1 MRLTAASIVKRTTEQ
16 PSDDDVEVRR
26 DARAA
31 LSVQDRSF
39 RALVLFAALAVLA
52 IMALIG
58 LFLLLRAGSAL
69 RQAGWSFVTDFL
81 WQTDADT
88 FGIAGVLTGTVLI
101 AAVALVIAV
110 PVSLGAA
117 LFISEYTT
125 GRPRRV
131 LISLV
136 DLMAAVPS
144 IVYGLWGFFF
154 LQPRIISLSRWL
166 SDHASFLPFFRVESP
181 TFAASTFIAGVVV
194 ALMVIPICCAIMRE
208 VFSQAPVGEREGAI
222 ALGAT
227 RWGVIRTVVLPF
239 GRGGMIGGVMLG
251 LGRAMGET
259 IAVYLII
266 SVLFAQPSRLIH
278 ILETGGASIS
288 SLIALR
294 YGDSDEFGL
303 SALMA
308 AGLVLFLLTLVV
320 NTAASVIVNRSRS
333 GASTEI

>member
-1 MRLTAASIVKRTTEQ
+1 MSAISSGLAEPETAADEPETRRLVRPAPSGPDRVFRTIVL
-16 PSDDDVEVRR
+16 V
-26 DARAA
+26 AA
-31 LSVQDRSF
+31 VSV
-39 RALVLFAALAVLA
+39 LV
-52 IMALIG
+52 IMGLIG
-58 LFLLLRAGSAL
+58 VFLLLRSTDAL
-69 RQAGWSFVTDFL
+69 GEAGWSFLTEYQ
-81 WQTDADT
+81 WQPNVDII
-88 FGIAGVLTGTVLI
+88 GIAGVLTGTVLI

-110 PVSLGAA
+110 PVAFGAA
-117 LFISEYTT
+117 LFSAEYAK
-125 GRPRRV
+125 GRLRRV
-131 LISLV
+131 LVSLV

-154 LQPRIISLSRWL
+154 LQPRIVSLSRWL
-166 SDHASFLPFFRVESP
+166 SDHASSLPFFRVEAP

-194 ALMVIPICCAIMRE
+194 SLMIIPICCAIMRE

-239 GRGGMIGGVMLG
+239 GRGGMIGGIMLG
-251 LGRAMGET
+251 LGRALGET

-266 SVLFAQPSRLIH
+266 SVLFAPPERLLR

-294 YGDSDEFGL
+294 YGDSDASGL
-303 SALMA
+303 SALLA

-320 NTAASVIVNRSRS
+320 NSLASVIVNRSRS
-333 GASTEI
+333 GAATEV

>member
-1 MRLTAASIVKRTTEQ
+1 ML
-16 PSDDDVEVRR
+16 
-26 DARAA
+26 
-31 LSVQDRSF
+31 
-39 RALVLFAALAVLA
+39 
-52 IMALIG
+52 LIG
-58 LFLLLRAGSAL
+58 LFLAQRSASAL
-69 RQAGWSFVTDFL
+69 GRVGWSFLTEYQWL
-81 WQTDADT
+81 PDAER

-101 AAVALVIAV
+101 AGVALVIAV
-110 PVSLGAA
+110 PVAFGAA
-117 LFISEYTT
+117 LFISEYAV
-125 GRPRRV
+125 GRSRRI

-166 SDHASFLPFFRVESP
+166 ADHASFLPFFRVETP
-181 TFAASTFIAGVVV
+181 KYAASTFIAGVVV

-227 RWGVIRTVVLPF
+227 RWGVIRTVILPF

-266 SVLFAQPSRLIH
+266 SVLFAPPSRLIH
-278 ILETGGASIS
+278 VLETGGASIS

-294 YGDSDEFGL
+294 YGDSDASAL

-320 NTAASVIVNRSRS
+320 NSAASVIVNRSRS
-333 GASTEI
+333 GASTDI

>member
-1 MRLTAASIVKRTTEQ
+1 VRHTAASQHAADGEN
-16 PSDDDVEVRR
+16 RR
-26 DARAA
+26 AGRAA
-31 LSVQDRSF
+31 LSAPDRFF
-39 RALVLFAALAVLA
+39 RGLVLTAAIVVLA
-52 IMALIG
+52 IMGLIG

-69 RQAGWSFVTDFL
+69 RQAGWSFFTDFL
-81 WQTDADT
+81 WQTDADV
-88 FGIAGVLTGTVLI
+88 FGVAGVLTGTVLI

-110 PVSLGAA
+110 PVALGAA
-117 LFISEYTT
+117 LFISEYVT

-154 LQPRIISLSRWL
+154 LQPRIVSLSRWL
-166 SDHASFLPFFRVESP
+166 TDHASFVPLFKTASP
-181 TFAASTFIAGVVV
+181 TYAASTFIAGVVV

-239 GRGGMIGGVMLG
+239 GRGGIVGGIMLG

-266 SVLFAQPSRLIH
+266 SVLFAPPSRLIH

-320 NTAASVIVNRSRS
+320 NTAASVIVSRSRS

>member
-1 MRLTAASIVKRTTEQ
+1 VSVISPELAEPLSAADEPETRRSIRPVPSGPDRAFRTIVLTAAV
-16 PSDDDVEVRR
+16 
-26 DARAA
+26 
-31 LSVQDRSF
+31 SV
-39 RALVLFAALAVLA
+39 LV
-52 IMALIG
+52 IMGLIG
-58 LFLLLRAGSAL
+58 LFLLLRSTDAL
-69 RQAGWSFVTDFL
+69 GEAGWSFLTEYQ
-81 WQTDADT
+81 WQPNADII
-88 FGIAGVLTGTVLI
+88 GIAGVLTGTVLI
-101 AAVALVIAV
+101 AGVALVIAV
-110 PVSLGAA
+110 PVAFGTA
-117 LFISEYTT
+117 LFIAEYAK
-125 GRPRRV
+125 GRIRRV
-131 LISLV
+131 LVSLI

-166 SDHASFLPFFRVESP
+166 SDHASFLPFFRVEAQ

-194 ALMVIPICCAIMRE
+194 SLMIIPISCAIMRE

-239 GRGGMIGGVMLG
+239 GRGGMIGGIMLG
-251 LGRAMGET
+251 LGRALGET

-266 SVLFAQPSRLIH
+266 SVLFAPPDRLIRV
-278 ILETGGASIS
+278 LETGGASIS

-294 YGDSDEFGL
+294 YGDSDSSGL
-303 SALMA
+303 SALLA

-320 NTAASVIVNRSRS
+320 NSMASVIVNRSRS